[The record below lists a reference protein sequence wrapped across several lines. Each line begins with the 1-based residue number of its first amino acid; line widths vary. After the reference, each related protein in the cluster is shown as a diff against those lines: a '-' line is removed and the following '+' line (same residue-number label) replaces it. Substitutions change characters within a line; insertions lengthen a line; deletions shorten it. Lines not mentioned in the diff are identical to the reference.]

1 MGWKSFARS
10 AAKSVAANALH
21 YSGMHGLLARAA
33 RVAVG
38 GRRVLIL
45 SYHRVV
51 EDFESEQR
59 RAIPGLLLSV
69 ATFERQLDE
78 LLRAG
83 FDIVPLGE
91 AMRVVSGELEPRRD
105 AAVLTFD
112 DGYRDVYDHAFPV
125 LARRGH
131 PATVYLASGLVS
143 SGARFPHDRLYH
155 LIKLKLGGSSGRTR
169 NVVAS
174 ELVDARAALAVE
186 RLISRR
192 PADELLRLIARIEK
206 SLGGAADPVPPSGE
220 PLSWE
225 MVAKMAEA
233 GIEFGAH
240 TVNHV
245 VLTHESEEAIDRE
258 IAASKREIEQRLGRP
273 VRDFAYPNGY
283 YDQRVVAALVRHGF
297 RSAVTTEDLP
307 NRVGGDP
314 FRLKRKTLWENFS
327 RGPFGYSANLTA
339 CHIDDVFGMLSLT
352 RPVLGERNRF
362 AASAPVGAEGSGPL
376 PRRAPGP

>member
-51 EDFESEQR
+51 EDFESERR

-69 ATFERQLDE
+69 PTFERQLDE
-78 LLRAG
+78 LFRAG
-83 FDIVPLGE
+83 FEIVPLGE
-91 AMRVVSGELEPRRD
+91 AMQVVSGEREPRRD
-105 AAVLTFD
+105 AAALTFD

-131 PATVYLASGLVS
+131 PATVFLASGFVG
-143 SGARFPHDRLYH
+143 SGARFPHDRLHY
-155 LIKLKLGGSSGRTR
+155 LLKLKLGGAGGRPR
-169 NVVAS
+169 NVVTS

-192 PADELLRLIARIEK
+192 SADELQRLIARIEK
-206 SLGGAADPVPPSGE
+206 SLGGGAELLPPSGE
-220 PLSWE
+220 PLGWE

-245 VLTHESEEAIDRE
+245 VLTHESEESIDRE
-258 IAASKREIEQRLGRP
+258 IAASKREIEGRLDRP

-283 YDQRVVAALVRHGF
+283 YDRRIVAALVRHGF

-307 NRVGGDP
+307 NRVGGDL
-314 FRLKRKTLWENFS
+314 FCLKRKTLWENFS
-327 RGPFGYSANLTA
+327 RGPFGYSSNLTA

-352 RPVLGERNRF
+352 RPVLGERNRC
-362 AASAPVGAEGSGPL
+362 ATNTLVGEQGSAPL